1 MNPNHRYLIAG
12 GIALLLTG
20 AAIPLTAVA
29 QPPQVNNAVNNAVNV
44 PASPSSSSTSPD
56 SSFSI
61 APGDQDQTINETVE
75 GIYDG
80 TTFTPV
86 DE

>member
-1 MNPNHRYLIAG
+1 MNPNHRDLIAG

-29 QPPQVNNAVNNAVNV
+29 QPPQVNNAVNV
-44 PASPSSSSTSPD
+44 PASPSSSSTSSD

-61 APGDQDQTINETVE
+61 APGDQDPTIDETVE